1 VVRLCSLSFRNRR
14 RGANHIEVI
23 IAVAI
28 NADDMIRDLTLL
40 SARLAVGGG
49 IAAHGAQK
57 ALGWFGG
64 PGPKGAAKIMDGFGF
79 RPPETYAT
87 IAAWTEIATG
97 SLVALGF
104 GGPIGSSM
112 LISFMIV
119 TQGCV
124 RLKYGFFAQPGSMEV
139 PLLYAAV
146 AMSLVGTDYGNA
158 SMDAMLGIRKPLR
171 NPIFTTLAIAG
182 GMAVAMA
189 FLSMRDSSPGEEGK
203 AE

>member
-1 VVRLCSLSFRNRR
+1 
-14 RGANHIEVI
+14 
-23 IAVAI
+23 
-28 NADDMIRDLTLL
+28 MIRDLTLL

-64 PGPKGAAKIMDGFGF
+64 PGSKGAAKIMDDFGF
-79 RPPETYAT
+79 HPPERYAA

-97 SLVALGF
+97 SLIALGF

-124 RLKYGFFAQPGSMEV
+124 RLKYGFFAQPCSMEV
-139 PLLYAAV
+139 PMLYAAA
-146 AMSLVGTDYGNA
+146 AMSFVATDYGNV
-158 SMDAMLGIRKPLR
+158 SMDAMLGTRKPLR
-171 NPIFTTLAIAG
+171 NPIFASLAIAG
-182 GMAVAMA
+182 GMAVAMMV
-189 FLSMRDSSPGEEGK
+189 LSVRNTSPKEEGPT
-203 AE
+203 E

>member
-1 VVRLCSLSFRNRR
+1 MFMPALCDERAGRQAYGVNLN
-14 RGANHIEVI
+14 E
-23 IAVAI
+23 
-28 NADDMIRDLTLL
+28 MIRDLTLL

-79 RPPETYAT
+79 QPPETYAA

-97 SLVALGF
+97 SLIALGF

-139 PLLYAAV
+139 PLLYAAT
-146 AMSLVGTDYGNA
+146 AMALVGTDYGNV
-158 SMDAMLGIRKPLR
+158 SLDAILGTRKPLR

-189 FLSMRDSSPGEEGK
+189 FLSVRNTSPGQDD
-203 AE
+203 

>member
-1 VVRLCSLSFRNRR
+1 ML
-14 RGANHIEVI
+14 
-23 IAVAI
+23 
-28 NADDMIRDLTLL
+28 RDLTLL

-64 PGPKGAAKIMDGFGF
+64 PGPAGAAKIMDGFGF
-79 RPPETYAT
+79 RPGETYAA

-97 SLVALGF
+97 ATIALGI

-124 RLKYGFFAQPGSMEV
+124 RLKHGFFAQPGSMEV
-139 PLLYAAV
+139 PLLYSAAALSFV
-146 AMSLVGTDYGNA
+146 AMDYGNL
-158 SMDAMLGIRKPLR
+158 STDALLGTSKPLR

-182 GMAVAMA
+182 GVAVALM
-189 FLSMRDSSPGEEGK
+189 FLSMRDTSADDDSK
-203 AE
+203 D